1 MNDRLSLRGLAVETL
16 IGVYDWEKTVPQRL
30 TFDLILP
37 MDAARGAQDDA
48 LSDALDYGALAEQI
62 RAFCD
67 EEHFQL
73 IETLAER
80 LCTRLL
86 ANFDLSWLELTVH
99 KPGAIAACDD
109 IALTLRRSRDDA

>member
-1 MNDRLSLRGLAVETL
+1 MDDRLKLRGLAVETL

-30 TFDLILP
+30 TFDLTLP
-37 MDAARGAQDDA
+37 TDATRGARDDA
-48 LSDALDYGALAEQI
+48 LADALDYGALAEQV
-62 RAFCD
+62 RAFCA

-80 LCTRLL
+80 LCARLL
-86 ANFDLSWLELTVH
+86 ADFDLPWLELTVH

-109 IALTLRRSRDDA
+109 IALTLRRGQEGA

>member
-1 MNDRLSLRGLAVETL
+1 MDDRLSLRGLAVETL

-30 TFDLILP
+30 TFDLTLP
-37 MDAARGAQDDA
+37 TDAAQGAQDDA
-48 LSDALDYGALAEQI
+48 LADALDYGALADQV
-62 RAFCD
+62 RAFCA

-73 IETLAER
+73 LETLAER
-80 LCTRLL
+80 LCARLL
-86 ANFDLSWLELTVH
+86 ADFDLPGLELTVH

>member
-1 MNDRLSLRGLAVETL
+1 MDDRLSLRGLAVETL

-30 TFDLILP
+30 TFDLTLP
-37 MDAARGAQDDA
+37 TDAARGAEEDA

-62 RAFCD
+62 RAFCG

-80 LCTRLL
+80 LCARLL
-86 ANFDLSWLELTVH
+86 DAFDLPWLELTVP